1 MPPPSRIR
9 PAERAPILRRLAP
22 LLGVLIVL
30 LLLASSCITRVGAA
44 QVGIRVKLAGSERG
58 VENIPIVTGW
68 VFYNRLTE
76 QVVVFPTSVN
86 TTIWTQDTRPGNPG
100 DESITFSS
108 VEGVNVNADVALSFH
123 IVPDKAPHIFLR
135 FRKTSLE
142 ELADGYVRNAVRDGF
157 NIAASTRTVDKIYG
171 SGKGAFLEEVKTH
184 LQDKLAADG
193 FIIDQ
198 LTFNGGLRLPDT
210 VVAAINRAMEA
221 TQLAIQAENRVRQVR
236 AEADQAITKAEGEA
250 TAARA
255 RARGEADS
263 RLLIARAEARAN
275 MLVRASTSARV
286 LQYRALERW
295 NGKLPVMNGGG
306 AFPMLT
312 LNAAEIGSI
321 GDDDQ
326 KLAALF
332 GVADEKGASTG
343 ENAPRDGPDKG
354 AEKQAGSAQQD
365 EKK

>member
-1 MPPPSRIR
+1 VPTVTFR
-9 PAERAPILRRLAP
+9 PAPKP
-22 LLGVLIVL
+22 SLLKRIGALVG
-30 LLLASSCITRVGAA
+30 LLLAVLLVGSSCVTRVGAA

-58 VENIPIVTGW
+58 VESIPVVTGW
-68 VFYNRLTE
+68 VFYNRISE
-76 QVVVFPTSVN
+76 QIIVFPTSIL
-86 TTIWTQDTRPGNPG
+86 TTTWTKEISEGSAI

-123 IVPDKAPHIFLR
+123 IEPAKAPHIYMR
-135 FRKTSLE
+135 FRKRTLE
-142 ELADGYVRNAVRDGF
+142 ELADGYVRNAVRDAF
-157 NIAASTRTVDKIYG
+157 NIAASKRTVDTIYG
-171 SGKGAFLEEVKTH
+171 GEKAIFLEEVRAQ
-184 LQDKLAADG
+184 LQEKLAPDG
-193 FIIDQ
+193 FIVDQ
-198 LTFNGGLRLPDT
+198 LTFGAALRLPDN
-210 VVAAINRAMEA
+210 VVGAINRAMEA

-263 RLLIARAEARAN
+263 RLIRAKAEARAN
-275 MLVRASTSARV
+275 LLVKASASPKV

-312 LNAAEIGSI
+312 LDAAALGAM
-321 GDDDQ
+321 GDDDE

-332 GVADEKGASTG
+332 GQPPSAPSEGAGAGAPEEGEQKDAKTG
-343 ENAPRDGPDKG
+343 G
-354 AEKQAGSAQQD
+354 AEGAGQ
-365 EKK
+365 KK

>member
-1 MPPPSRIR
+1 VAAVTFRPSQG
-9 PAERAPILRRLAP
+9 PSLLKRAGALLA
-22 LLGVLIVL
+22 LLFVIVL
-30 LLLASSCITRVGAA
+30 VGSSCVTRVGAA

-58 VENIPIVTGW
+58 VESIPVVTGW
-68 VFYNRLTE
+68 VFYNRISE
-76 QVVVFPTSVN
+76 QIIVFPTSIN
-86 TTIWTQDTRPGNPG
+86 TTVWTKDVTAESPN

-123 IVPDKAPHIFLR
+123 IDPAKAPHIYMR
-135 FRKTSLE
+135 FRKRTLE
-142 ELADGYVRNAVRDGF
+142 ELADGYVRNAVRDAL
-157 NIAASTRTVDKIYG
+157 NIAASKRTIDRIYG
-171 SGKGAFLEEVKTH
+171 GEKAIFLEEVKT
-184 LQDKLAADG
+184 LLNDKLGPDG

-198 LTFNGGLRLPDT
+198 LTFGAALRLPDN

-236 AEADQAITKAEGEA
+236 AEATQAITKAEGEA

-263 RLLIARAEARAN
+263 RLLKARAEAKAN
-275 MLVRASTSARV
+275 LLVKASASPKV

-312 LNAAEIGSI
+312 LDAAALGAM
-321 GDDDQ
+321 GDDDE

-332 GVADEKGASTG
+332 GQPVDPSPGSEGAG
-343 ENAPRDGPDKG
+343 APTEGAQKD
-354 AEKQAGSAQQD
+354 AEKPASEGAG
-365 EKK
+365 KK

>member
-1 MPPPSRIR
+1 VTFRPQPRPSLLKRMG
-9 PAERAPILRRLAP
+9 AVLGLLFVILLV
-22 LLGVLIVL
+22 G
-30 LLLASSCITRVGAA
+30 SSCITRVGAA

-58 VENIPIVTGW
+58 VESIPVVTGW
-68 VFYNRLTE
+68 VFYNRISE
-76 QVVVFPTSVN
+76 QVIVFPTSIH
-86 TTIWTQDTRPGNPG
+86 TTIWTKDITEGSPT

-108 VEGVNVNADVALSFH
+108 VEGVNINADVALSFH
-123 IVPDKAPHIFLR
+123 IEPARAPHIYMR
-135 FRKTSLE
+135 FRKRSLE
-142 ELADGYVRNAVRDGF
+142 DLADGYVRNAVRDAF
-157 NIAASTRTVDKIYG
+157 NIAASKRTVDKIYG
-171 SGKGAFLEEVKTH
+171 GEKAVFLDEVKTQ
-184 LQDKLAADG
+184 LKEKLTPDG

-198 LTFNGGLRLPDT
+198 LTFGAALRLPDN
-210 VVAAINRAMEA
+210 VVGAINRAMEA

-263 RLLIARAEARAN
+263 RLIKARAEARAN
-275 MLVRASTSARV
+275 MLVRASTSPKV

-312 LNAAEIGSI
+312 LDAAALGAM
-321 GDDDQ
+321 GDDDE

-332 GVADEKGASTG
+332 GQPPAPPAEGAPGEGQKGAP
-343 ENAPRDGPDKG
+343 APED
-354 AEKQAGSAQQD
+354 AG
-365 EKK
+365 KK